1 MISKTILFYILLPLT
16 KQMANRVKKA
26 RKAFETKDP
35 NATKAAHTKEAIGSE
50 EHHKSSGT
58 YVGDFVYG
66 AIDGSVTTFA
76 VVSGVAG
83 AALSTNV
90 VIILGLANLFADG
103 FSMAVGNYLSSKSDK
118 EFIQKE
124 RAREEWE
131 IKNYPKGEVDEIRA
145 IFKKKGF
152 KGKQLDAAV
161 KTITSNKKVWV
172 DTMMADELNLMED
185 KNSPVKKGAV
195 TFVSFAIIGFIPL
208 IPYIL
213 SFSSEVIKQNVYPLS
228 VIMTF
233 IAFFFIGSAK
243 VYVTKKNWLKS
254 GLETLLV
261 GGAAAIIAYGIGFF
275 LRGLA

>member
-1 MISKTILFYILLPLT
+1 
-16 KQMANRVKKA
+16 MAGRIQKA
-26 RKAFETKDP
+26 RKAYETKDIES
-35 NATKAAHTKEAIGSE
+35 TKKAHTAKAIKSAE
-50 EHHKSSGT
+50 EHHTSTGS

-83 AALSTNV
+83 AALSANV

-118 EFIQKE
+118 EFIEKE

-131 IKNYPKGEVDEIRA
+131 IKHYPEGEVEEIRS

-152 KGKQLDAAV
+152 KDKQLEAAV

-172 DTMMADELNLMED
+172 DTMMADELNLLED
-185 KNSPVKKGAV
+185 KTSPVKKGAV
-195 TFVSFAIIGFIPL
+195 TFISFLLVGAIPL

-213 SFSSEVIKQNVYPLS
+213 SFFSEAIKSSVYTLS
-228 VIMTF
+228 IIMTF

-243 VYVTKKNWLKS
+243 VYVTKKNWLIS

-261 GGAAAIIAYGIGFF
+261 GGAAAIIAYAIGFF

>member
-1 MISKTILFYILLPLT
+1 MPRIEKARSAFKTKDVEAT
-16 KQMANRVKKA
+16 KKA
-26 RKAFETKDP
+26 HTQKSIE
-35 NATKAAHTKEAIGSE
+35 AAS
-50 EHHKSSGT
+50 EHHQATGS

-83 AALSTNV
+83 ASLSTNI
-90 VIILGLANLFADG
+90 VIILGLANLVADG

-118 EFIQKE
+118 EFIEKE

-131 IKNYPKGEVDEIRA
+131 IEHYPKGEIEEIRV

-152 KGKQLDAAV
+152 KGKDLDNAV

-185 KNSPVKKGAV
+185 KTSPVKKGAV
-195 TFVSFAIIGFIPL
+195 TFVSFAIVGFIPL
-208 IPYIL
+208 SPYFL
-213 SFSSEVIKQNVYPLS
+213 SFFSEIIKANVYLLS

-254 GLETLLV
+254 GLETLFV
-261 GGAAAIIAYGIGFF
+261 GGAAAIIAYGIGYF
-275 LRGLA
+275 LRGFA